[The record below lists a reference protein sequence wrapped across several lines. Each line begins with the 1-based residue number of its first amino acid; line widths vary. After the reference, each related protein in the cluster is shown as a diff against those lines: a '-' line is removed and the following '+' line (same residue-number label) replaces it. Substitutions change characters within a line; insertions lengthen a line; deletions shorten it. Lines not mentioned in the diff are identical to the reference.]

1 MITVSTLPRPELI
14 LMWVGKVAPP
24 MPTTPA
30 FWSTFTSSSAPRS
43 APRSGGL
50 QSWQGVSL
58 KSFSMTTLITG
69 TPLKCILGSTAATVP
84 DTLAWTA
91 ADTAAVASPT
101 FCPTVTWSPTA
112 TQGWQGAPMCMD
124 MGTTTRAGGGSFSIG
139 FLFVAS
145 FLSRGWMPP
154 KKACAIS
161 FTSSFLPRADS
172 LTARKFTSYMILP
185 SSSTVQQNFKF
196 YDFFYKKSGKFMQC
210 SLNI

>member
-1 MITVSTLPRPELI
+1 MITVSTFPRPELI
-14 LMWVGKVAPP
+14 LTWVGKVAPP

-50 QSWQGVSL
+50 QSGQGVSL

-124 MGTTTRAGGGSFSIG
+124 MGTTTRAGGGQLLNWLLARGILLIQGMDAAEKGLRHFLHLFFSPTG
-139 FLFVAS
+139 
-145 FLSRGWMPP
+145 RQ
-154 KKACAIS
+154 
-161 FTSSFLPRADS
+161 ADS
-172 LTARKFTSYMILP
+172 PKIYKLYDTPIFLHCPAEFQIL
-185 SSSTVQQNFKF
+185 
-196 YDFFYKKSGKFMQC
+196 
-210 SLNI
+210 